1 MAVVKCILTPIYEE
15 EFRSF
20 SYGFRPKRSAHNA
33 LDALAFVIE
42 RRKVNY
48 IVDADIRKFFDMVD
62 QGWLIRFLEHRIGD
76 KRVIRLITKWLKAGV
91 LVEGQRQDS
100 EVGTPQG
107 AVISPILAN
116 IYLHYV
122 LDLWVQKRR
131 KSRRSEGEVYIV
143 RYADDFVVCFQYRRE
158 AKRFLRELHERLKK
172 FGLSLHPG
180 KTRLIKFG
188 RFAGKD
194 RKRRGEGRPET
205 FDFLGFTHYCRRTRK
220 GQFGL
225 GRKPIAK
232 RMARFLKRIKKQ
244 LIRRMH
250 RKVGETGI
258 WLGQVLKGWLN
269 YYAVPTSFFLSQ
281 ALFRTAPLDLD
292 ARPAATIPKGSHIV
306 GRHAQAHCDLLAG
319 VDNPTPMAGCTIFRH
334 ARRRNPRE
342 EPDALTRTS
351 GSVRG
356 ARGDLGPYR
365 ARRGKQV
372 AGHGSLAN
380 IRIYEVVLIENQ
392 LQTTDHSQLGQ
403 LLTYA
408 VGLEAVI
415 IIWIA
420 RHVTDEHRATL
431 DWLNKITDQKFSFFG
446 LEAELWRIGESQS
459 APRFNIVSKPNNW
472 SRTVIGCVRNAAG
485 HGATG
490 HAEYGH
496 VTSFVPAD
504 ILQGRH
510 RYLTDMAVTAMPA
523 ASGLGV
529 TFDNCA
535 GLSVSPAVQVW

>member
-1 MAVVKCILTPIYEE
+1 MSQGIERLRQFVKRNSQERLTTLLHHINVDSLKAAFLALKRDAAPGVDGMTWKKYAEGLEGRLADLCRRVHSGAYRATPSRRVEIPKPDGGTRPLGIAALEDKIVQMAVVKCILTPIYEE

-269 YYAVPTSFFLSQ
+269 YYAVPTSFSFLKRCFERLRWIWMRVLRRRSQ
-281 ALFRTAPLDLD
+281 KDRTSWEDMQKLTATYWPELTIRHPWPD
-292 ARPAATIPKGSHIV
+292 ARFSV
-306 GRHAQAHCDLLAG
+306 
-319 VDNPTPMAGCTIFRH
+319 
-334 ARRRNPRE
+334 
-342 EPDALTRTS
+342 TR
-351 GSVRG
+351 
-356 ARGDLGPYR
+356 A
-365 ARRGKQV
+365 
-372 AGHGSLAN
+372 
-380 IRIYEVVLIENQ
+380 
-392 LQTTDHSQLGQ
+392 
-403 LLTYA
+403 
-408 VGLEAVI
+408 
-415 IIWIA
+415 
-420 RHVTDEHRATL
+420 
-431 DWLNKITDQKFSFFG
+431 
-446 LEAELWRIGESQS
+446 
-459 APRFNIVSKPNNW
+459 
-472 SRTVIGCVRNAAG
+472 
-485 HGATG
+485 GATR
-490 HAEYGH
+490 
-496 VTSFVPAD
+496 
-504 ILQGRH
+504 GRS
-510 RYLTDMAVTAMPA
+510 RMR
-523 ASGLGV
+523 
-529 TFDNCA
+529 
-535 GLSVSPAVQVW
+535 